1 MPESTVLPLPLSSS
15 SAEGL
20 RRRARAL
27 AARLAGESGEG
38 PPPARREAPAYPEH
52 RAVLLY
58 ADRDDCLAGL
68 RRLAAGEAS
77 PQVVR
82 GVAAGSAQP
91 VLVFPGLGAQ
101 SPAMGRGLLA
111 HAPVF
116 ARRIEEC
123 DRALRPHTGWSLPG
137 VLSGAPGTPPPDRMD
152 VCQPALFAVTLALAA
167 LWRSYGVTPAA
178 VVGHSI
184 GEFAAAH
191 ECGALTLAEA
201 AEIAASWGRAQAALV
216 GTGEMVAVRLP
227 VTEVAVRL
235 RPWPGRLTVAAVNG
249 PRSVVVSGDREAAD
263 RFLAGLLAD
272 RVGALRVPAGY
283 AAHSPPHMAALRERQ
298 LTDLARITGRAA
310 PTPFYSTVTG
320 RLLDTARLDAA
331 YWYRNLSGPVRFES
345 AVRAA
350 AVRGHTVF
358 IEVGP
363 HPVLTLG
370 MRQTLET
377 VHERPAVI
385 ASAVRSDG
393 SPGRF
398 LRSVAEAYVAGVPI
412 DWTAAYAGVDV
423 RAIGL
428 PLPVLAPAPAPA
440 PGTPRTGGTPSP
452 SPTA

>member
-1 MPESTVLPLPLSSS
+1 MPESTVLPLPLSSHS
-15 SAEGL
+15 GDGL

-27 AARLAGESGEG
+27 AARLAGEPGDG
-38 PPPARREAPAYPEH
+38 PPPARQGAPVYPEH

-58 ADRDDCLAGL
+58 SDRADCLAGL
-68 RRLAAGEAS
+68 RRLAAGETS

-82 GVAAGSAQP
+82 GVAAESAQP

-111 HAPVF
+111 DAPVF
-116 ARRIEEC
+116 TRRIEEC

-137 VLSGAPGTPPPDRMD
+137 LLSGAPGAPSMDRMD
-152 VCQPALFAVTLALAA
+152 VCQPALFAVTVSLAA
-167 LWRSYGVTPAA
+167 LWRSYGVRPAA
-178 VVGHSI
+178 VIGHSI

-191 ECGALTLAEA
+191 EAGALTLEDA
-201 AEIAASWGRAQAALV
+201 ARVCASWGRAQASLA
-216 GTGEMVAVRLP
+216 GTGELIAVRLP
-227 VTEVAVRL
+227 VTETAARL
-235 RPWPGRLTVAAVNG
+235 RTWPGLTVAAVNG
-249 PRSVVVSGDREAAD
+249 PRSVVVSGDREAAE
-263 RFLAGLLAD
+263 RFLAGLVAD

-283 AAHSPPHMAALRERQ
+283 AAHSPPHMTALRERQ
-298 LTDLARITGRAA
+298 LADLAGVTGRSGAV
-310 PTPFYSTVTG
+310 PFYSTVTG
-320 RLLDTARLDAA
+320 RLLDTALLDPA
-331 YWYRNLSGPVRFES
+331 YWYRNLSGPVRFEA

-350 AVRGHTVF
+350 ALRGHAVF

-377 VHERPAVI
+377 IHERPAVV

-423 RAIGL
+423 GAIGL
-428 PLPVLAPAPAPA
+428 PLPVLAPAPH
-440 PGTPRTGGTPSP
+440 PGGAPSP
-452 SPTA
+452 SRSA